1 MRKFFLIIFLLI
13 SANLHAQSIPTIRF
27 AVIGDFGFAGQA
39 EQDVADLVKSWDP
52 DLVVTVGDNNYDYGA
67 ASTIDTNIGQYY
79 HKFISPYSGNF
90 GAGDTVN
97 RFFPCLGNHD
107 WVAAGAIP
115 YLDYFTLPGNERY
128 YDFIRGP
135 VHFFAIDSDPHE
147 PDGDSA
153 TSVQA
158 DWLRTKLAASTSTWK
173 IVYFHHPPYS
183 SSSVHGSTASM
194 QWPFRQWGASAVL
207 SGHDHTY
214 ERLMRDSLLYLVTG
228 LGGRSIYPF
237 GSFLPESRFRYNA
250 DYGAMLVTANS
261 DSICFQFISRTGS
274 AIDRTTLFDAPLPI
288 RNTRDVLGS
297 QFHLYQNYPN
307 PFNQQTK
314 IFLLMPGDGRVKI
327 TLYNM
332 LGETVATLVDRQMQ
346 AGLNAVNFD
355 ARGLSSGIYF
365 YRVEAGN
372 FHQTRKMIFVK

>member
-1 MRKFFLIIFLLI
+1 MRRLLIFIFLLTF
-13 SANLHAQSIPTIRF
+13 SPLHAQLVPTIRF
-27 AVIGDFGFAGQA
+27 AVIGDFGHAGQA
-39 EQDVADLVKSWDP
+39 EQDVADLVRSWNP
-52 DLVVTVGDNNYDYGA
+52 DFVITVGDNNYDYGA
-67 ASTIDTNIGQYY
+67 VSTIDSNIGQYY
-79 HKFISPYSGNF
+79 HEFMFPYSGIF

-107 WVAAGAIP
+107 WATAGATP

-128 YDFIRGP
+128 YDFVRGP

-158 DWLRTKLAASTSTWK
+158 NWLRTRLAASASTWK
-173 IVYFHHPPYS
+173 IVYFHHPAYS
-183 SSSVHGSTASM
+183 SSSVHGSTPTM

-214 ERLMRDSLLYLVTG
+214 ERLMRDSLLYLVNG
-228 LGGRSIYPF
+228 LGGRSIYSF
-237 GSFLPESRFRYNA
+237 GSFLPESRFHYNA
-250 DYGAMLVTANS
+250 DYGAMLVTAGK

-274 AIDRTTLFDAPLPI
+274 EIDRTTIFDAPLPI
-288 RNTRDVLGS
+288 RNIREALGS

-307 PFNQQTK
+307 PFNQQTR
-314 IFLLMPGDGRVKI
+314 IFLLMPAAGRAKI

-332 LGETVATLVDRQMQ
+332 LGETVATIADRQMQ
-346 AGLNAVNFD
+346 AGLNSVNFD

-365 YRVEAGN
+365 YRVEAGS
-372 FHQTRKMIFVK
+372 FHQTRKMLFVK